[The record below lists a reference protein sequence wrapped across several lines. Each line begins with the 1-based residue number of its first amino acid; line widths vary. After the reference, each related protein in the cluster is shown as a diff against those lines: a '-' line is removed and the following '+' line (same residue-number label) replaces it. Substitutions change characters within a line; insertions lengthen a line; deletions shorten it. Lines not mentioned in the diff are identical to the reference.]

1 MPLLTISRI
10 TSDEEVAG
18 PSVQTT
24 LVRSMNRYQEK
35 KRSGPADG
43 GSTNCGLHPKSGQ
56 HLEGF
61 DSLLGL
67 APEGLH
73 RSFRAV
79 CFQCDTRMLR

>member
-35 KRSGPADG
+35 KRGGPAGG
-43 GSTNCGLHPKSGQ
+43 GSRNCGLHPKGGQ
-56 HLEGF
+56 HPGVASNPPRRFLF
-61 DSLLGL
+61 
-67 APEGLH
+67 APFLFIVSGD
-73 RSFRAV
+73 AGPA
-79 CFQCDTRMLR
+79 